1 MDYPQAFEMMKIWLS
16 DEKANMAGIQVGGLS
31 EGQVAA
37 DVATSSLC
45 GLSESGVIAV
55 IRLTEDDLKAEDW
68 ETVLLKYP
76 PIKRIQD
83 GKSKDYQSQK
93 DKSQIQEILS

>member
-1 MDYPQAFEMMKIWLS
+1 MDYPQAFEMMKSGYLMRRPTWRGFRS
-16 DEKANMAGIQVGGLS
+16 AGLS

-37 DVATSSLC
+37 DGTTSSFC

-93 DKSQIQEILS
+93 DKSQSQEILS